1 MTVDQRLNELNIQL
15 PEFNF
20 PAGNYVAYKVVDDVV
35 YVAGQTTR
43 VEGQV
48 QYSGRLGDEF
58 TVEQGQEAAKLCIKN
73 VLCQVRQACDGDL
86 ERVVSVLKLN
96 VFVQSGPE
104 FTEHA
109 KVADGASDLLYDI
122 FSEKGKHIRTS
133 TGAIS
138 LPANSAVEIDAVFQI
153 AVP

>member
-1 MTVDQRLNELNIQL
+1 MTIEQRLNALNIQL

-20 PAGNYVAYKVVDDVV
+20 PAGSYVAYKLVDDLV

-48 QYSGRLGDEF
+48 QYAGRLGDEF
-58 TVEQGQEAAKLCIKN
+58 TVEQGQEAARLCIKN
-73 VLCQVRQACDGDL
+73 VLCQVKQACSGDL
-86 ERVVSVLKLN
+86 DRVVSVLKLN

-109 KVADGASDLLYDI
+109 KVADGASDLLCDI
-122 FSEKGKHIRTS
+122 FGDKGKHIRTS

-138 LPANSAVEIDAVFQI
+138 LPANSAVEIDAIFQVVF
-153 AVP
+153 P